1 MKFYNHKL
9 VTEVQWFVTIW
20 LMFRHIFIL
29 LILFCSQSLTSQS
42 AEQVIENLTSDQL
55 KELGSLVGGTEQI
68 FIEENSSTDND
79 LSLVENM
86 PDNPLSGQSKIFGF
100 DYINTIPTSITSTS
114 DLPVP
119 NDYLISLNDKI
130 RVILSGSQKGIFE
143 VSVGLNGAILLP
155 EIGSVQ
161 VLGDTYQELKDKLSN
176 LIQVTYVGANID
188 ISLSSL
194 SAKKITIIGAVNT
207 PGTYLVNPFTTIS
220 NSLAYSGGLK
230 NYASLRNIQ
239 LIRTNGEKLSFDLYE
254 LLIDGNRQNDL
265 NIQAGDT
272 ILVPSSTNFVSTNGA
287 LIRPM
292 IYEFK
297 DSETVQDIIDY
308 AMGPDP
314 SANTEKI
321 ALKVLSPES
330 NVLVTKEIS
339 LLQETSLQNVKSIEL
354 FAEGIFT
361 DLDIKVEGPL
371 VNQGFFNPT
380 TYKYLNELIAD
391 LKFTDQ
397 VYPFVAVVE
406 TGSISKLFSL
416 SDISTQNIEL
426 SKNTKVKFFSSVD
439 YQQWMI
445 SSLNSNSKDLIND
458 YVLTINLKN
467 QAYTFPV
474 FGKFNVLDIVRFLG
488 LDMSDVI
495 SNKTT
500 YLSPVDNIVVVDEFE
515 SMSFISEKFHS
526 LSFRTKSSDL
536 IRVTVTGEVALP
548 GIYSL
553 PQETTLHDLYMYFG
567 GIKKSADS
575 NIAIFTRSSIRD
587 LQIKALEKAQL
598 ELNEIML
605 GFMQTNNS
613 SITPAMLNL
622 QSLEIDESSLGRIA
636 GDFSY
641 DSEIAK
647 SFLLQDG
654 DSIEIPKKVM
664 TVSIIGEVLNPST
677 IIHSNKYTLKDY
689 VSNAGGY
696 KQFALK
702 REVYV
707 IRADGTISKMPRNIF
722 GKQVKIMPGDTI
734 VVPRDIKVDDNLIAL
749 LSPVTSIISNVA
761 FAAASLEALRSNN

>member
-1 MKFYNHKL
+1 
-9 VTEVQWFVTIW
+9 
-20 LMFRHIFIL
+20 MFRHIFIL

-254 LLIDGNRQNDL
+254 LLIDGNRRNDL

>member
-1 MKFYNHKL
+1 
-9 VTEVQWFVTIW
+9 
-20 LMFRHIFIL
+20 MFRHIFIL

>member
-1 MKFYNHKL
+1 
-9 VTEVQWFVTIW
+9 
-20 LMFRHIFIL
+20 MFRHIFIL

-176 LIQVTYVGANID
+176 LIHVTYVGANID